1 MSKNIFLFS
10 ILLITLIIFMKLTVA
25 FGHYSIFFNLSIVS
39 VLMIAIIQ
47 VYAHGL
53 FSPSTIVLFTAL
65 PYFLTSIFNYNL
77 FRSINYNFV
86 DSSISL
92 VVFSFF
98 FFVSFLIFNQAIKSI
113 KIKKIEFREKT
124 NSYFIL
130 FVYFLFLIIYVV
142 LVDQLF
148 SLKIG
153 SITRADIYKSK
164 PVFFDLYKIFM
175 YSFSIFYGW
184 YVFCV
189 KTYKSK
195 FLLIWFLPFIIL
207 VSVDILI
214 LGDRRLAVLL
224 ILIYTFMLNTKTK
237 ISPFYIIFGS
247 FFAVFLWIY
256 SYLRNTSIDQWSNI
270 IHDLDYSV
278 VFSPDKSEFGAFS
291 IIWNDYFSKYSSVQ
305 MHPTY
310 LETFV
315 QLIPGFIYS
324 DRPIPPSVSFVKEF
338 YPDIYNVGGGL
349 AFNAILE
356 SMMNFNIFGPIVL
369 ALILVF
375 FSKFYNKNQLGV
387 LLGAIYIFCFSFT
400 MRNDMISNLRT
411 FLIVGIVIS
420 VCVLIFCKIKNPR
433 NKEV

>member
-10 ILLITLIIFMKLTVA
+10 VFLITLIIFMMLTVA
-25 FGHYSIFFNLSIVS
+25 FGYYSIFFNLSLVS
-39 VLMIAIIQ
+39 VLIIAIIQ
-47 VYAHGL
+47 VSSQGL

-77 FRSINYNFV
+77 FRSFNYNFV
-86 DSSISL
+86 NSSISL
-92 VVFSFF
+92 VFF
-98 FFVSFLIFNQAIKSI
+98 CFLFFVSFLIFNQTIKSI
-113 KIKKIEFREKT
+113 KIKNIEFSAKT

-130 FVYFLFLIIYVV
+130 FAYSLFLIVYIF
-142 LVDQLF
+142 LIDHLF

-184 YVFCV
+184 YIFCI
-189 KTYKSK
+189 KDYKGK

-207 VSVDILI
+207 VSVDILV

-237 ISPFYIIFGS
+237 ISPLYLIFGS

-270 IHDLDYSV
+270 VNDLDYNV

-315 QLIPGFIYS
+315 QLIPSFIYS
-324 DRPIPPSVSFVKEF
+324 DRPVPPSVSFVKEF
-338 YPDIYNVGGGL
+338 YPDIYSVGGGL

-356 SMMNFNIFGPIVL
+356 SMMNFNIFGPIIL

-375 FSKFYNKNQLGV
+375 FSKFYTKNQLGI

-411 FLIVGIVIS
+411 FLIVGMVIGF
-420 VCVLIFCKIKNPR
+420 CVLIFCKFKTSR